1 LNNQIASTARLLNSL
16 RISCER
22 ERIEIENLYNEK
34 ARIKNLVT
42 HFKNNNEEYLK
53 IKQGAEENVKSVLTD
68 SKLLLKFAAL
78 SVIESLRS
86 NPELC
91 NFVIHDNSNNT
102 PFSYGSN
109 YPSLMLSGRQ
119 QQQQLFNDSYIA
131 LISEESEKLYNKLT
145 TKLTNRI
152 MAAAAGSTAIRTSSL
167 PTANNRQTELIHK
180 NNAYQTE

>member
-1 LNNQIASTARLLNSL
+1 M
-16 RISCER
+16 
-22 ERIEIENLYNEK
+22 
-34 ARIKNLVT
+34 
-42 HFKNNNEEYLK
+42 H
-53 IKQGAEENVKSVLTD
+53 G
-68 SKLLLKFAAL
+68 
-78 SVIESLRS
+78 
-86 NPELC
+86 
-91 NFVIHDNSNNT
+91 NSNNT

-119 QQQQLFNDSYIA
+119 QQQQLFNGSYIA

-167 PTANNRQTELIHK
+167 PIANNRQTELVHK

>member
-1 LNNQIASTARLLNSL
+1 MHS
-16 RISCER
+16 
-22 ERIEIENLYNEK
+22 
-34 ARIKNLVT
+34 
-42 HFKNNNEEYLK
+42 
-53 IKQGAEENVKSVLTD
+53 
-68 SKLLLKFAAL
+68 
-78 SVIESLRS
+78 
-86 NPELC
+86 
-91 NFVIHDNSNNT
+91 NSNNT

-131 LISEESEKLYNKLT
+131 LISEELEKLYNKLT

-167 PTANNRQTELIHK
+167 PTANNRQTELVHK